1 METEL
6 ETCAEEERNP
16 APGPEGTVTPEEHR
30 LRINVL
36 KEAMARKR
44 VDVAIVHNSRDV
56 YYYSGTALYCFLV
69 VPAVGDPVLLVRI
82 NVARA
87 RVDSWIPDVRQAG
100 GLHDIRDVLRE
111 RGFEQGVIGIE
122 EDVTLLSLYKKFVE
136 LFPGSIFV
144 DLGSQILQQRMIKSP
159 VEVAMVRRAA
169 RISRVGMEKATSL
182 AGVGV
187 SEIDIASGL
196 EAAKRAVGDD
206 GVMFRRRQGVYSVG
220 DSLVSSGKNL
230 SIVSGYWVTFTGP
243 GPSAALPYGPSTRRL
258 RKGDLLGIDQ
268 SSSFRGYLC
277 DEGKMFV
284 IGKASEKHKRLF
296 DVVRRAQ
303 DAAITIIKPG
313 VPASEAYLAA
323 WRVVQEAGYAN
334 YFMAYGEYGV
344 EYLGHGLGLEIDE
357 LPLIGPKTAT
367 LFEEGMI
374 IALEPKLIIP
384 GWGCVDL
391 EDTLAVTCDGCEV
404 LTEWPREITE
414 IPA

>member
-1 METEL
+1 MEDESAA
-6 ETCAEEERNP
+6 CSEEEREP
-16 APGPEGTVTPEEHR
+16 AQGLQDAVTSEEYR

-36 KEAMARKR
+36 KEAMERKR
-44 VDVAIVHNSRDV
+44 IDAAIVHNSRDV

-69 VPAVGDPVLLVRI
+69 IPVIGDPVLLVRI

-87 RVDSWIPDVRQAG
+87 RDDSWLQDIRQAN
-100 GLHDIRDVLRE
+100 GLHDIKVVLRE
-111 RGFEQGVIGIE
+111 CGIEECVIGIE
-122 EDVTLLSLYKKFVE
+122 EDVTPLSLYKKFVE
-136 LFPGSIFV
+136 LLPGASFV
-144 DLGSQILQQRMIKSP
+144 DVGSQILQQRVVKSP
-159 VEVAMVRRAA
+159 VEIAMIRRAA
-169 RISRVGMEKATSL
+169 RISKVGLKAAAAL

-196 EAAKRAVGDD
+196 EAAKRAAGDD

-258 RKGDLLGIDQ
+258 QEGDLLGVDQ
-268 SSSFRGYLC
+268 SSSCRGYLC

-284 IGKASEKHKRLF
+284 IGKASEKQKKLF

-303 DAAITIIKPG
+303 DAAITTIRPG
-313 VPASEAYLAA
+313 VSASEAYVAA
-323 WRVVQEAGYAN
+323 WRVVHEAGYAK

-367 LFEEGMI
+367 LFEEGMT

-384 GWGCVDL
+384 DWGCVDL
-391 EDTLAVTCDGCEV
+391 EDTLVVTGDGCEI

-414 IPA
+414 IQV